1 MKTPFVY
8 GVAAEDM
15 YFTDREKE
23 TFRLTMNFENGL
35 NTIIISPRRWGK
47 TSLVNKVAEQM
58 KNHSEIRIVRMDAFS
73 VRTPE
78 DFYRMFATEIIKQTA
93 TRVEEW
99 MENAKRFLSS
109 LVPVVTM
116 SSDPMNP
123 VSFSLKSVVANYGE
137 EVLTLPERIAKEKN
151 IHIIICID
159 EFQQIGELNDSV
171 TFQKKLRSVWQHQ
184 HSVSYCLYGSK
195 RHLLMNMFGSRS
207 YPFYKFGDMIFLERI
222 PIQYW
227 YEYIQKRFEQA
238 GKNISSE
245 IIDQI
250 YAYVDGNSSYVQQ
263 LSWLVWA
270 RTTIEANAEI
280 LADAQQDLLH
290 QNHALFMEQMN
301 GLTQYQ
307 IRFVRAIMDGKA
319 LEINRKDTIEEYEL
333 GSSANIATI
342 KKALQKKELVEIEGK
357 DIHFSDPIFVH
368 WLRVNMHL
376 LT

>member
-1 MKTPFVY
+1 MKMPFVY
-8 GVAAEDM
+8 GVAAEEM

-116 SSDPMNP
+116 SADPMNP
-123 VSFSLKSVVANYGE
+123 VSFSLKSVVSNYGE
-137 EVLTLPERIAKEKN
+137 EVLSLPERIAKEKN

-245 IIDQI
+245 MIDQI

-270 RTTIEANAEI
+270 RTTNDVNEEI
-280 LADAQQDLLH
+280 LTDAQQDLLN

-307 IRFVRAIMDGKA
+307 IRFVRAVMDGKA

-342 KKALQKKELVEIEGK
+342 KKALQKKELIEIEGK
-357 DIHFSDPIFVH
+357 DIHFSDPIFIH
-368 WLRVNMHL
+368 WLHRNSHL
-376 LT
+376 LA